1 MSTNLEMNLT
11 TLIAA
16 VTAIGAL
23 GAAAFALVDATKAFG
38 GGMSLVG
45 LGDIQSAARRF
56 APALDAALEPG
67 AWQEVV
73 RDHWIN
79 GRPRGEQKAIVKALV
94 RLGLNPDTA
103 PQIAA
108 AAHVDPVAL
117 RAIATKLQN
126 GEALAESDIQVL
138 GRLDVSVDAYLDAAF
153 DRADQKYRNR
163 SRVLAGAISVALALF
178 AAKATGGENPGVA
191 VLAGLLAVPF
201 APIAKDLASS
211 LQAAAQA
218 VKTTKAVR

>member
-1 MSTNLEMNLT
+1 MQPELQVNLA

-38 GGMSLVG
+38 GGISIVG
-45 LGDIQSAARRF
+45 LADIQDAARRF
-56 APALDAALEPG
+56 AAALDVALEPG
-67 AWQEVV
+67 AWREVV

-108 AAHVDPVAL
+108 AAHVNPDAL
-117 RAIATKLQN
+117 RAVATKLQI
-126 GEALAESDIQVL
+126 GAALDDADVQVL

-153 DRADQKYRNR
+153 DRADQKYRNQ
-163 SRVLAGAISVALALF
+163 SRVVAGVISILLALF
-178 AAKATGGENPGVA
+178 AAWATVDAHYGVA
-191 VLAGLLAVPF
+191 VLAGLLAVPL

-218 VKTTKAVR
+218 VKTTNAVR